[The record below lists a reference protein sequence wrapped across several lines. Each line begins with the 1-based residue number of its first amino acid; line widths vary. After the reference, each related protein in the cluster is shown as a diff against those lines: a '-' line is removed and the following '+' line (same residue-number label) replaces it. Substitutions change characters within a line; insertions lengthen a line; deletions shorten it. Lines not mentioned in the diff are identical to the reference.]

1 MIRNVSSL
9 QSIPVFVVCCLQDGS
24 HACSSGPSHG
34 LCPHPVRERSECWRC
49 RQKGLHCFTQSCK
62 FIWCVHNSSLYYFL
76 SALNYVMGTF
86 LFKTQDVPDV
96 LFPSHIMCCVLL
108 LQAML
113 GSEDCVSAL
122 LEHGA
127 SALCRDSQGRTPLHL
142 TASLGHTEL
151 LRTLLIAAMKADPL
165 DSILDY
171 RGCTPTHWAA
181 YHGKTWHQES
191 MSNLAIYKKKWVQC
205 WIKQTYLWIQMK
217 HVWLE
222 LINGIILAKDFS
234 TNHLSVSCVCR
245 TRRMFTHF
253 TWKQTF

>member
-1 MIRNVSSL
+1 MYAHRSQFL
-9 QSIPVFVVCCLQDGS
+9 FLLFVVYRTALMLAALGRHTD
-24 HACSSGPSHG
+24 
-34 LCPHPVRERSECWRC
+34 
-49 RQKGLHCFTQSCK
+49 
-62 FIWCVHNSSLYYFL
+62 CVHILLEKGANADAADKKGFTALHRAVSLFAVYKTHHYYFL

-96 LFPSHIMCCVLL
+96 LFPSHIMCRVLL

-191 MSNLAIYKKKWVQC
+191 NVKFSHLQKEIGSVLNKANMC
-205 WIKQTYLWIQMK
+205 DYL
-217 HVWLE
+217 
-222 LINGIILAKDFS
+222 
-234 TNHLSVSCVCR
+234 LS
-245 TRRMFTHF
+245 MA
-253 TWKQTF
+253 